1 MKFLILICLG
11 LLILPGC
18 QTLSGAKND
27 IARIIA
33 PDTPG
38 QASAVAGDP
47 PIEADGIETAC
58 PPVRVMDDL
67 KQAVEFVDLSR
78 PSDASEMGRLTIT
91 KIDTRC
97 VNENDATGVDITFE
111 FDGKLGPKG
120 RWKAG
125 DEASFAYPY
134 FVAVTDAQGV
144 VLSKELFAASVSYNA
159 TENALRQVETIR
171 QSIPNTTTKNA
182 IYNIVVGF
190 QLSEEQLAYNR
201 RQMASAQKP

>member
-38 QASAVAGDP
+38 QAVSVAGNVP
-47 PIEADGIETAC
+47 TGTAGIVTAC

-78 PSDASEMGRLTIT
+78 PSDTSEMGRLSIT
-91 KIDTRC
+91 KIDARC

-111 FDGKLGPKG
+111 FEGKLGPKG

-125 DEASFAYPY
+125 DETSFAYPY

-144 VLSKELFAASVSYNA
+144 VLSKELFAASVSYGA
-159 TENALRQVETIR
+159 TENTLRQVETIR
-171 QSIPNTTTKNA
+171 QSIPNTTTKSGV
-182 IYNIVVGF
+182 YNIVVGF

-201 RQMASAQKP
+201 RQLASAPKP

>member
-1 MKFLILICLG
+1 MLLG
-11 LLILPGC
+11 LITLPGC

-27 IARIIA
+27 IERIIA

-38 QASAVAGDP
+38 QVRSTPDNPPTAMAGT
-47 PIEADGIETAC
+47 ETTC

-78 PSDASEMGRLTIT
+78 PSDASEMGRLTLT
-91 KIDTRC
+91 RIDTRC
-97 VNENDATGVDITFE
+97 VNEDEATGVDITFE

-144 VLSKELFAASVSYNA
+144 VLSKELFAASVSYGA
-159 TENALRQVETIR
+159 TENTLRQVETIR

-182 IYNIVVGF
+182 LYNIVVGF

-201 RQMASAQKP
+201 QQLARAKKP